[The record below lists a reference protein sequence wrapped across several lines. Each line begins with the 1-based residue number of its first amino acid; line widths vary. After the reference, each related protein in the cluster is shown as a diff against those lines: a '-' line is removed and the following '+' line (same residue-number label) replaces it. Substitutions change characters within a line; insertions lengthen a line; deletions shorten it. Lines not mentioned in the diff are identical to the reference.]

1 MGLYWGKY
9 PTAYVIEETED
20 GYYMADG
27 NGFMLTADELLDI
40 AKNITKFAKL
50 HKKDIEEFNIENK
63 KRFNREINDFK
74 KHTKER
80 NKTTDGY
87 IYIMESQ
94 NKYKIGY
101 SKNVERRLKEISNSP
116 FEVKLIYKSNK
127 LVDVVFVEKELHKK
141 FEEKR
146 INREWF
152 DLTEYDIEVIK
163 YTLENCY
170 EECN

>member
-50 HKKDIEEFNIENK
+50 HKKDIEECNIENK
-63 KRFNREINDFK
+63 KRF
-74 KHTKER
+74 
-80 NKTTDGY
+80 
-87 IYIMESQ
+87 
-94 NKYKIGY
+94 
-101 SKNVERRLKEISNSP
+101 
-116 FEVKLIYKSNK
+116 
-127 LVDVVFVEKELHKK
+127 
-141 FEEKR
+141 
-146 INREWF
+146 NREWF